1 MHIEVSLGQGTE
13 FRVRSVGIYRDK
25 DVSTCGAMGRVSNS
39 SVVVPFPYSVVLAKV
54 CDILGRRPPYN
65 RFIMMTER
73 SIHVMLLQYLIV
85 KASAYVHTDVSEGPE
100 EHFRG
105 CARDLKRRLSLFHG
119 TRVR

>member
-1 MHIEVSLGQGTE
+1 
-13 FRVRSVGIYRDK
+13 
-25 DVSTCGAMGRVSNS
+25 MGRVSNS

-85 KASAYVHTDVSEGPE
+85 KASAYVLMSAKDQKNISAAAPEILSEGCLCSME
-100 EHFRG
+100 QG
-105 CARDLKRRLSLFHG
+105 
-119 TRVR
+119 